1 MEVEQRFP
9 RMQLVRK
16 AAEQYQRLIMDCTR
30 PTLAI
35 HQQQVTKNPKKSEK
49 KKTKTNSK
57 PFLEKIKISI
67 QTDKSRLNFE
77 KAFDIKMGKRRRRN
91 KIFNLRVGKDRGQL
105 FVGCP

>member
-35 HQQQVTKNPKKSEK
+35 HQQQVK
-49 KKTKTNSK
+49 KKTKRKQKFKS
-57 PFLEKIKISI
+57 LKISI
-67 QTDKSRLNFE
+67 HRLE
-77 KAFDIKMGKRRRRN
+77 AD
-91 KIFNLRVGKDRGQL
+91 
-105 FVGCP
+105 

>member
-35 HQQQVTKNPKKSEK
+35 HQQQVKSEK
-49 KKTKTNSK
+49 KTQNSIS
-57 PFLEKIKISI
+57 LEKKKYQSQKIRA
-67 QTDKSRLNFE
+67 D
-77 KAFDIKMGKRRRRN
+77 
-91 KIFNLRVGKDRGQL
+91 
-105 FVGCP
+105 

>member
-35 HQQQVTKNPKKSEK
+35 HQQQVKSEK
-49 KKTKTNSK
+49 KTQNSI
-57 PFLEKIKISI
+57 PLEKKKKINPN
-67 QTDKSRLNFE
+67 R
-77 KAFDIKMGKRRRRN
+77 
-91 KIFNLRVGKDRGQL
+91 
-105 FVGCP
+105 

>member
-35 HQQQVTKNPKKSEK
+35 HQQQVKSEK
-49 KKTKTNSK
+49 KTQNSI
-57 PFLEKIKISI
+57 PLEKKKISI
-67 QTDKSRLNFE
+67 PTDKSRLNFS
-77 KAFDIKMGKRRRRN
+77 KMWREENVYK
-91 KIFNLRVGKDRGQL
+91 
-105 FVGCP
+105 